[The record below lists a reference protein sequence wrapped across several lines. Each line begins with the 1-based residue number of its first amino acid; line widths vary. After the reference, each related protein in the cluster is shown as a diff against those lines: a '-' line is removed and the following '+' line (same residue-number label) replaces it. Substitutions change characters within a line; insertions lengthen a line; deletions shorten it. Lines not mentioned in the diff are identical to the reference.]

1 MEFTSMTFNTTKI
14 DEANAS
20 ISGTISAQTIENN
33 LNKVALQAS
42 KSMNVQG
49 FRKGKVPVAVVK
61 ARYGEKLRQDAEG
74 DAVREALKNG
84 LAELQIDNKDII
96 GEPAVT
102 KFDKKEDGS
111 VEFEITMNLRPE
123 IVLGDYKALVPA
135 MTLPE
140 VTDAEIEEQLNDI
153 ASQGASME
161 PIKKARA
168 VKSGDFAVIDFEG
181 FKDGVAFAGGKA
193 DKYTL
198 EIGSNSFVPGFEDQ
212 VIGMK
217 YGEEKEITVTF
228 PESYGSKDLAG
239 ADVVFK
245 VKLHEIKVKE
255 KVEIND
261 ELAKKVLPNEENA
274 TVELLKEKIKE
285 QILTQKKSAYFQ
297 EEIKSLYTE
306 ALVNAIDFAV
316 PAYILEQE
324 INQSLNNKIR
334 AMSEEEIENLRAN
347 PDMVKAMQE
356 EARPEALSNV
366 KATFIID
373 ALAKAEGVVVS
384 DQEVTQT
391 LYYEAMMS
399 GQDGRA
405 MIEQYEKAGYLPMI
419 KMSMIESKV
428 MSKILDE
435 ALGK

>member
-1 MEFTSMTFNTTKI
+1 MTFNATKI

-20 ISGTISAQTIENN
+20 IAGTISAQTIENN

-74 DAVREALKNG
+74 EAIREALKNG
-84 LAELQIDNKDII
+84 LAELNINNKDLI
-96 GEPAVT
+96 GEPAIT

-111 VEFEITMNLRPE
+111 VEFEITMNIRPE
-123 IVLGDYKALVPA
+123 VVLGDYKSFIPS

-140 VTDAEIEEQLNDI
+140 VTDAEIEEQLNQI
-153 ASQGASME
+153 ASQGASLE

-198 EIGSNSFVPGFEDQ
+198 EIGSNSFIPGFEDQ

-217 YGEEKEITVTF
+217 YEEEKEINVTF
-228 PESYGSKDLAG
+228 PESYGAKDLAG
-239 ADVVFK
+239 ADVMFK
-245 VKLHEIKVKE
+245 VKLHEIKAKE

-274 TVELLKEKIKE
+274 NVELLKEKIKE
-285 QILTQKKSAYFQ
+285 QILNQKKSAYFM
-297 EEIKSLYTE
+297 EEIKPAYTE
-306 ALVNAIDFAV
+306 ALVNAIDFAL
-316 PAYILEQE
+316 PAFILDQE
-324 INQSLNNKIR
+324 INQALNTKIR
-334 AMSEEEIENLRAN
+334 AMSEEEIENLRNN
-347 PDMVKAMQE
+347 PDAVKQMQE
-356 EARPEALSNV
+356 EARPEATANV

-373 ALAKAEGVVVS
+373 ALAKAEGVTVS

-419 KMSMIESKV
+419 KMSMIETKV
-428 MSKILDE
+428 MNKILDE

>member
-1 MEFTSMTFNTTKI
+1 MEFISMTFNATKI

-20 ISGTISAQTIENN
+20 IAGIISAQTIENN
-33 LNKVALQAS
+33 LNKIAQQAA
-42 KSMNVQG
+42 KTMNVQG
-49 FRKGKVPVAVVK
+49 FRKGKVPLNVVK
-61 ARYGEKLRQDAEG
+61 ARYGEKLTQDAEG
-74 DAVREALKNG
+74 EAIREALKNG
-84 LAELQIDNKDII
+84 LADLNIDNKDLI
-96 GEPAVT
+96 GEPAIT

-111 VEFEITMNLRPE
+111 VEFEITMNIRPE
-123 IVLGDYKALVPA
+123 VVLGDYKSFIPA
-135 MTLPE
+135 MNIPE
-140 VTDAEIEEQLNDI
+140 VTEAEIEEQLNEI
-153 ASQGASME
+153 AAQGASLE
-161 PIKKARA
+161 PISKARA

-198 EIGSNSFVPGFEDQ
+198 EIGSNSFIPGFEDQ

-217 YGEEKEITVTF
+217 YEEEKEINVTF

-239 ADVVFK
+239 ADVTFK
-245 VKLHEIKVKE
+245 VKLHEIKAKE

-285 QILTQKKSAYFQ
+285 QILNQKKSAYFM
-297 EEIKSLYTE
+297 EEVKPAYTE
-306 ALVNAIDFAV
+306 ALVNAIDFAL
-316 PAYILEQE
+316 PAFILDQE
-324 INQSLNNKIR
+324 INQALNTKIR
-334 AMSEEEIENLRAN
+334 AMSEAEIEELRNN
-347 PDMVKAMQE
+347 PDAVKQMQE
-356 EARPEALSNV
+356 EARPEATANV

-419 KMSMIESKV
+419 KMSMIETKV
-428 MSKILDE
+428 MNKILDE

>member
-1 MEFTSMTFNTTKI
+1 MTFNATKI

-20 ISGTISAQTIENN
+20 IAGIISAQTIENN
-33 LNKVALQAS
+33 LNKIAQQAA
-42 KSMNVQG
+42 KTMNVQG
-49 FRKGKVPVAVVK
+49 FRKGKVPLNVVK
-61 ARYGEKLRQDAEG
+61 ARYGEKLTQDAEG
-74 DAVREALKNG
+74 EAIREALKNG
-84 LAELQIDNKDII
+84 LADLNIDNKDLI
-96 GEPAVT
+96 GEPAIT

-111 VEFEITMNLRPE
+111 VEFEITMNIRPE
-123 IVLGDYKALVPA
+123 VVLGDYKSFIPA
-135 MTLPE
+135 MNIPE
-140 VTDAEIEEQLNDI
+140 VTEAEIEEQLNEI
-153 ASQGASME
+153 AAQGASLE
-161 PIKKARA
+161 PISKARA

-198 EIGSNSFVPGFEDQ
+198 EIGSNSFIPGFEDQ

-217 YGEEKEITVTF
+217 YEEEKEINVTF

-239 ADVVFK
+239 ADVTFK
-245 VKLHEIKVKE
+245 VKLHEIKAKE

-285 QILTQKKSAYFQ
+285 QILNQKKSAYFM
-297 EEIKSLYTE
+297 EEVKPAYTE
-306 ALVNAIDFAV
+306 ALVNAIDFAL
-316 PAYILEQE
+316 PAFILDQE
-324 INQSLNNKIR
+324 INQALNTKIR
-334 AMSEEEIENLRAN
+334 AMSEAEIEELRNN
-347 PDMVKAMQE
+347 PDAVKQMQE
-356 EARPEALSNV
+356 EARPEATANV

-419 KMSMIESKV
+419 KMSMIETKV
-428 MSKILDE
+428 MNKILDE

>member
-1 MEFTSMTFNTTKI
+1 MTFNATKI

-20 ISGTISAQTIENN
+20 IAGTISAQTIENN
-33 LNKVALQAS
+33 LNKIAQQAA
-42 KSMNVQG
+42 KTMNVQG
-49 FRKGKVPVAVVK
+49 FRKGKVPLNVVK

-74 DAVREALKNG
+74 EAVRDALTNG
-84 LAELQIDNKDII
+84 VKELNIDNKDII

-111 VEFEITMNLRPE
+111 VEFEITLNVRPE
-123 IVLGDYKALVPA
+123 VVLGDYKSFIPA
-135 MTLPE
+135 MSIPE
-140 VTDAEIEEQLNDI
+140 VTEAEIEEQLNDI
-153 ASQGASME
+153 ASQGATLE

-181 FKDGVAFAGGKA
+181 FKDGVPFAGGKA

-198 EIGSNSFVPGFEDQ
+198 EIGSNSFIPGFEDQ

-217 YGEEKEITVTF
+217 YEEEKEINVTF

-239 ADVVFK
+239 ADVTFK
-245 VKLHEIKVKE
+245 VKLHEIKAKE

-274 TVELLKEKIKE
+274 TVELLKEKVKE
-285 QILTQKKSAYFQ
+285 QILTQKKSAYFM
-297 EEIKSLYTE
+297 EEVKPAYTE
-306 ALVNAIDFAV
+306 ALVNAINFAL
-316 PAYILEQE
+316 PAFILDQE
-324 INQSLNNKIR
+324 INQALNTKIR
-334 AMSEEEIENLRAN
+334 EMSEDEIETLRNN
-347 PDMVKAMQE
+347 PDAVKQMEE
-356 EARPEALSNV
+356 EAKPEATANV

-405 MIEQYEKAGYLPMI
+405 LIEQYEKAGYLPMI

>member
-1 MEFTSMTFNTTKI
+1 MTFNTTKI

-217 YGEEKEITVTF
+217 YEEEKEITVTF

-245 VKLHEIKVKE
+245 VKLHEIKAKE

-297 EEIKSLYTE
+297 EEVKSLYTE

-356 EARPEALSNV
+356 EARPKALSNV

>member
-1 MEFTSMTFNTTKI
+1 MTFNATKI

-20 ISGTISAQTIENN
+20 IAGTISAQTIENN
-33 LNKVALQAS
+33 LNEVALQAS

-74 DAVREALKNG
+74 EAIREALKNG
-84 LAELQIDNKDII
+84 LAELNINNKDLI
-96 GEPAVT
+96 GEPAIT

-111 VEFEITMNLRPE
+111 VEFEITMNIRPE
-123 IVLGDYKALVPA
+123 VVLGDYKSFIPS

-140 VTDAEIEEQLNDI
+140 VTDAEIEEQLNQI
-153 ASQGASME
+153 ASQGASLE

-198 EIGSNSFVPGFEDQ
+198 EIGSNSFIPGFEDQ

-217 YGEEKEITVTF
+217 YEEEKEINVTF
-228 PESYGSKDLAG
+228 PESYGAKDLAG
-239 ADVVFK
+239 ADVMFK
-245 VKLHEIKVKE
+245 VKLHEIKAKE

-274 TVELLKEKIKE
+274 NVELLKEKIKE
-285 QILTQKKSAYFQ
+285 QILNQKKSAYFM
-297 EEIKSLYTE
+297 EEIKPAYTE
-306 ALVNAIDFAV
+306 ALVNAIDFAL
-316 PAYILEQE
+316 PAFILEQE
-324 INQSLNNKIR
+324 INQALNTKIR
-334 AMSEEEIENLRAN
+334 AMSEEEIENLRNN
-347 PDMVKAMQE
+347 PDAVKQMQE
-356 EARPEALSNV
+356 EARPEATANV

-373 ALAKAEGVVVS
+373 ALAKAEGVTVS

-419 KMSMIESKV
+419 KMSMIETKV
-428 MSKILDE
+428 MNKILDE

>member
-1 MEFTSMTFNTTKI
+1 MTFKTNKI

-20 ISGTISAQTIENN
+20 VSGTISAKTIETNV
-33 LNKVALQAS
+33 NKIAQHSAKNMS
-42 KSMNVQG
+42 VQG
-49 FRKGKVPVAVVK
+49 FRKGKVPLAVVK
-61 ARYGEKLRQDAEG
+61 ARFGEKLQHDAEG
-74 DAVREALKNG
+74 ESIREALESG
-84 LAELQIDNKDII
+84 LSELAIDKKDII
-96 GEPAVT
+96 GEPAIT

-111 VEFEITMNLRPE
+111 VEFEISVNLRPNV
-123 IVLGDYKALVPA
+123 VLGDYKALVPQ
-135 MTLPE
+135 MKLPE
-140 VTDAEIEEQLNDI
+140 VTEAEIEEQLNEI
-153 ASQGASME
+153 ASQGAALE
-161 PIKKARA
+161 TIAKARA

-193 DKYTL
+193 DKHTL
-198 EIGSNSFVPGFEDQ
+198 EIGSNSFIPGFEDQ

-217 YGEEKEITVTF
+217 YEEEKEIQVTF

-239 ADVVFK
+239 ADVTFK
-245 VKLHEIKVKE
+245 VKLHEIKAKE

-261 ELAKKVLPNEENA
+261 ELAKKILPNEENA

-285 QILTQKKSAYFQ
+285 QILTQAKSKYFM
-297 EEIKSLYTE
+297 EEIKPVFTE
-306 ALVNAIDFAV
+306 ALVTNINFAV
-316 PAYILEQE
+316 PNYILEQE
-324 INQSLNNKIR
+324 INQALNTKIR

-356 EARPEALSNV
+356 EARPEATSNV

-373 ALAKAEGVVVS
+373 ALAKAEGVTVS

-405 MIEQYEKAGYLPMI
+405 LIKQYEQAGYLPMI

-428 MSKILDE
+428 ISKILDE

>member
-1 MEFTSMTFNTTKI
+1 MTFNATKI

-20 ISGTISAQTIENN
+20 IAGTISAQTIENN

-42 KSMNVQG
+42 KTMNVQG

-74 DAVREALKNG
+74 DAIREALKNG

-123 IVLGDYKALVPA
+123 IILGDYKALVPA

-140 VTDAEIEEQLNDI
+140 VTDAEIEDQLNDI
-153 ASQGASME
+153 ASQGASLQTIE
-161 PIKKARA
+161 KARA

-217 YGEEKEITVTF
+217 YEEEKEINVTF

-245 VKLHEIKVKE
+245 VKLHEIKAKE

-274 TVELLKEKIKE
+274 NVELLKEKIKE
-285 QILTQKKSAYFQ
+285 QILNQKKSAYFM
-297 EEIKSLYTE
+297 EEVKPTYTE
-306 ALVNAIDFAV
+306 ALVNAINFAL
-316 PAYILEQE
+316 PAFILDQE
-324 INQSLNNKIR
+324 INQALNTKIR
-334 AMSEEEIENLRAN
+334 AMSEDEIENLRAN

-356 EARPEALSNV
+356 EAKPEAIANV

-373 ALAKAEGVVVS
+373 ALAKAEGVTVS

>member
-1 MEFTSMTFNTTKI
+1 MTFSTTKI

-42 KSMNVQG
+42 KSMSVQG

-61 ARYGEKLRQDAEG
+61 ARYGEKMRQDAES
-74 DAVREALKNG
+74 DAIREALKNG

-102 KFDKKEDGS
+102 KFDKNEDGS

-123 IVLGDYKALVPA
+123 VVLGDYKSFVPA
-135 MTLPE
+135 MTAPV

-153 ASQGASME
+153 ASQGAILE
-161 PIKKARA
+161 TIEKPRA

-181 FKDGVAFAGGKA
+181 FKDGVPFAGGQASKH
-193 DKYTL
+193 TL
-198 EIGSNSFVPGFEDQ
+198 EIGSNSFIPGFEDQ
-212 VIGMK
+212 VVGMK
-217 YGEEKEITVTF
+217 YEEEKEIVVTF
-228 PESYGSKDLAG
+228 PENYGSEELAG
-239 ADVVFK
+239 AEVTFK
-245 VKLHEIKVKE
+245 VKLHEIKTKS

-261 ELAKKVLPNEENA
+261 ELAKKVLPNEEDA

-285 QILTQKKSAYFQ
+285 QIQTEKRNAYFM
-297 EEIKSLYTE
+297 EEIKPAYTE
-306 ALVNAIDFAV
+306 ALVNAIHFAV
-316 PAYILEQE
+316 PAFILEQE
-324 INQSLNNKIR
+324 INQGLNTRIKE
-334 AMSEEEIENLRAN
+334 MSEEEIENLRAN
-347 PDMVKAMQE
+347 PDMVKQMQD
-356 EARPEALSNV
+356 EARPEAAANV

-373 ALAKAEGVVVS
+373 ALAKAEGVTVS

-419 KMSMIESKV
+419 KMSMIEAKV
-428 MSKILDE
+428 MAKILNE
-435 ALGK
+435 VLGK

>member
-1 MEFTSMTFNTTKI
+1 MTFNTTKI
-14 DEANAS
+14 DEANAL

-42 KSMNVQG
+42 KTMNVQG

-84 LAELQIDNKDII
+84 LTELNINNKDLI
-96 GEPAVT
+96 GEPAIT
-102 KFDKKEDGS
+102 KFDQKEDGS
-111 VEFEITMNLRPE
+111 IEFEVTMSVKPE
-123 IVLGDYKALVPA
+123 VVLGDYKSFIPT
-135 MTLPE
+135 MSLPE
-140 VTDAEIEEQLNDI
+140 ISESEIDEELKNIAE
-153 ASQGASME
+153 QGASLE
-161 PIKKARA
+161 PIEQARA
-168 VKSGDFAVIDFEG
+168 VKSGDFTIIDFEG
-181 FKDGVAFAGGKA
+181 FKDGVAFAGGQA
-193 DKYTL
+193 SKYTL
-198 EIGSNSFVPGFEDQ
+198 EIGSNSFIPGFEDQ
-212 VIGMK
+212 LIGMQ
-217 YGEEKEITVTF
+217 YGEEKEINVTF

-245 VKLHEIKVKE
+245 VKLHEIKAK
-255 KVEIND
+255 KAVEIND

-274 TVELLKEKIKE
+274 TVEFLKEKIKE
-285 QILTQKKSAYFQ
+285 QILIQKKNTYFQ
-297 EEIKSLYTE
+297 EEIKPTYTE
-306 ALVNAIDFAV
+306 ALVNAISFAL
-316 PAYILEQE
+316 PAFILDQE
-324 INQSLNNKIR
+324 INQALNVKIK
-334 AMSEEEIENLRAN
+334 AMSEEEIETLRNN
-347 PDMVKAMQE
+347 PDTVKQMQD
-356 EARPEALSNV
+356 EARPEAISNV

-373 ALAKAEGVVVS
+373 ALAKAENVTVT

-405 MIEQYEKAGYLPMI
+405 MIEQYEKAGYLPMV

-428 MSKILDE
+428 MNKILDE